1 MSLRL
6 VRIIWIS
13 LRLTIVKML
22 NNCFSCSRLTGVP
35 RPTPMS
41 ATALLPYLSA
51 LILLSVS
58 SLSAQ
63 PVSSVDQVPCRP
75 CNELANLALADV
87 RISEAVVV
95 SPDATHCRVR
105 GTIGEEIGFELLL
118 PTRWNAR
125 FAMSGGAGFS
135 GSIQNGL
142 RYLVGEGFATVGTNT
157 GHTGET
163 IEADWALNHPQR
175 RLNFGHVAVHRTAVV
190 SKEIIEHYYCA
201 APTYSYFS
209 GCSRGGGQALIEAQ
223 RYPDDFDGIV
233 AAAPIIDWP
242 ATGVEFAQNT
252 ALVYPDP
259 NQLRN
264 PLLTKEHLVLLEA
277 AVLAQCDTLDGV
289 QDSLLTDPRACALDY
304 AALPRCPDDAPGPEC
319 FTTDQLR
326 AIQLI
331 YAGVTS
337 QDSAI
342 YPGFPFGNEAAAGS
356 WDTWIV
362 GPNTETMKLGYPT
375 LQYAIG
381 TGILKN
387 FVYQDST
394 WDYTDYDFTDF
405 GEQARAASAYLDAT
419 STDYQAFRASG
430 GKMII
435 YHGWS
440 DPALSAYTSIDHY
453 EAAVAQDSTLSEAV
467 RLFLLPGVLHCGGG
481 PGPSGNNWI
490 RLIQDWVER
499 DTEPERVVVTKKAP
513 GKVLLSRP
521 VFPYPARAVYDGVG
535 DPSVESS
542 FLRKTP

>member
-1 MSLRL
+1 MEIRVFLPL
-6 VRIIWIS
+6 GI
-13 LRLTIVKML
+13 
-22 NNCFSCSRLTGVP
+22 
-35 RPTPMS
+35 
-41 ATALLPYLSA
+41 ALITLSA
-51 LILLSVS
+51 SV
-58 SLSAQ
+58 LMAQ
-63 PVSSVDQVPCRP
+63 PASESVKAPCLP
-75 CNELANLALADV
+75 CAGLGEVTLAGV
-87 RISEAVVV
+87 TITEAVAVD
-95 SPDATHCRVR
+95 PKETHCRVR
-105 GTIGEEIGFELLL
+105 GTIGEEIEFELLL
-118 PTRWNAR
+118 PARWNTR

-163 IEADWALNHPQR
+163 IEANWALDHPPR
-175 RLNFGHVAVHRTAVV
+175 RLNFGHVAVHRTALV
-190 SKEIIEHYYCA
+190 SKEIIEYYYCA
-201 APTYSYFS
+201 APSYSYFS

-242 ATGVEFAQNT
+242 ATGAEFAQNT

-259 NQLRN
+259 DQLDE
-264 PLLTKEHLVLLEA
+264 PLLSGAHLELLQA

-289 QDSLLTDPRACALDY
+289 QDSLLNDPRECAFDFS
-304 AALPRCPDDAPGPEC
+304 ALPMCPDSAPGPDC
-319 FTTDQLR
+319 FTAQQLQ

-337 QDSAI
+337 QDSTI

-356 WDTWIV
+356 WDAWIV
-362 GPNTETMKLGYPT
+362 GPHAESRKLGYPT

-394 WDYTDYDFTDF
+394 WNYATYDFTDF
-405 GEQARAASAYLDAT
+405 RDQAQAASAYLDAT
-419 STDYQAFRASG
+419 DTDYRAFRARG

-453 EAAVAQDSTLSEAV
+453 EAAIEQDSSLSEAV

-481 PGPSGNNWI
+481 PGPSGTNWI

-499 DTEPERVVVTKKAP
+499 DTAPERVVVTKKAR
-513 GKVLLSRP
+513 GEVVLSRP
-521 VFPYPARAVYDGVG
+521 VFPYPARAVYNGVG

-542 FLRKTP
+542 FLRKNP